1 MVGRLYFGGAALRQ
15 NGGSGS
21 VITPSNQDSA
31 VKRQVQ
37 GLLSD
42 DVVAPRN
49 GAGGQRKQKQ
59 VGNYN
64 RNNGEGG
71 SDRNKKGG
79 GSQIPAATS
88 SIGDETNED
97 EEEDEE
103 IIRDI
108 EEGILDVFSDAYC
121 NKHFVYAVL
130 ELVLVR
136 VMPELAEKGV
146 GELWGERVS

>member
-31 VKRQVQ
+31 VKGQVQ

-59 VGNYN
+59 VGHYN

-71 SDRNKKGG
+71 SGRNKKGG

-121 NKHFVYAVL
+121 NKHFVYGVL